1 MRLTL
6 NLIGTL
12 QWAQNYVYQYI
23 IQNKR
28 KGQGFE

>member
-1 MRLTL
+1 
-6 NLIGTL
+6 LIGTL